1 MSAYGAGS
9 LAGTIAAGVLPRPP
23 AKRMGIILGV
33 IWSGLGLGVA
43 ALGLVSTT
51 FYAAIISLLMGMANG
66 YVVILFI
73 TWLQRRTSQLML
85 GRMMS
90 LLMFAS
96 IGLQPLSNMATGA
109 LVDLNAQFLFL
120 AFGLL
125 MVLMT
130 FLFMLN
136 PAVRNMESRARSGPS
151 LSHQAEG

>member
-1 MSAYGAGS
+1 
-9 LAGTIAAGVLPRPP
+9 
-23 AKRMGIILGV
+23 
-33 IWSGLGLGVA
+33 
-43 ALGLVSTT
+43 
-51 FYAAIISLLMGMANG
+51 MGMANG

-73 TWLQRRTSQLML
+73 TWLQRRTSEVML

-96 IGLQPLSNMATGA
+96 IGLQPLSNMLTGA
-109 LVDLNAQFLFL
+109 LVDLNAQLLFL

-136 PAVRNMESRARSGPS
+136 PAVRSMEFRKKSDPAFSQQP
-151 LSHQAEG
+151 LE